1 MSKQYYDENGNPIE
15 VEVVEKKKKR
25 GGCLKWA
32 LMIIGVL
39 VLFGACSAI
48 FSDSEDNTTD
58 TETTEVEQSNEVETD
73 TEETVAD
80 ESEGA
85 ELLTVGESHTIGDYT
100 LTVNDAYYTDER
112 NQFDE
117 TNPEKVIAIEYT
129 LENNSDQDYPFGI
142 DTQVYVDGKQADS
155 YALGSDMGSVSSG
168 RTVDGTTYYGV
179 NGEKVELE
187 WEPTFSFSG
196 DKGIWDITP
205 AE

>member
-1 MSKQYYDENGNPIE
+1 M
-15 VEVVEKKKKR
+15 
-25 GGCLKWA
+25 KWV
-32 LMIIGVL
+32 LLIIGVL

-48 FSDSEDNTTD
+48 FSDGGDGATD
-58 TETTEVEQSNEVETD
+58 TETTEVEQSND
-73 TEETVAD
+73 AEETEVD
-80 ESEGA
+80 DSDSA
-85 ELLTVGESHTIGDYT
+85 ELLTIGESHTIEDYT

>member
-1 MSKQYYDENGNPIE
+1 MAKKYYDENGNP
-15 VEVVEKKKKR
+15 VEVKEKKR
-25 GGCLKWA
+25 GGCLKWV
-32 LMIIGVL
+32 LLIIGVL
-39 VLFGACSAI
+39 VLFGACAAI

-58 TETTEVEQSNEVETD
+58 TETTEVEQSND
-73 TEETVAD
+73 AEETEVD
-80 ESEGA
+80 DSDSA
-85 ELLTVGESHTIGDYT
+85 ELLTIGESHTIEDYT